1 MRCAARVDRNQA
13 EVVQALRKVG
23 ASVQLLHQV
32 GGGCPDIGVG
42 FRGHTYLLEIKAEG
56 GRLTEDE
63 REWHQ
68 QWRGHVAVV
77 YSVGDALRVIGAA

>member
-1 MRCAARVDRNQA
+1 MRRAARTDANQA
-13 EVVQALRKVG
+13 EIVEALRQVG
-23 ASVQLLHQV
+23 ASVVLLHQV

-63 REWHQ
+63 REWHAS
-68 QWRGHVAVV
+68 WRGHVAVV
-77 YSVGDALRVIGAA
+77 YSVEDALRVIGAA

>member
-1 MRCAARVDRNQA
+1 MRRAARVDANQA
-13 EVVQALRKVG
+13 EIVEALRQVG
-23 ASVQLLHQV
+23 ASVQLLHRV
-32 GGGCPDIGVG
+32 GGGCPDILVG
-42 FRGHTYLLEIKAEG
+42 YRGQNWLMEIKLPT
-56 GRLTEDE
+56 GRVRQGQ